1 MEVKTCGCVVESC
14 FSVDLESCQGKQW
27 SSPAREIISLKKTQM
42 KGCMCTYKALVLSLI
57 QQRKQSE
64 SKTLESVVWFVLLL
78 VLLVR
83 GFHFKSV
90 F

>member
-1 MEVKTCGCVVESC
+1 
-14 FSVDLESCQGKQW
+14 
-27 SSPAREIISLKKTQM
+27 M
-42 KGCMCTYKALVLSLI
+42 KGYMCTYKALVLSLI

-64 SKTLESVVWFVLLL
+64 SKTPGSVVWFVLLL
-78 VLLVR
+78 VLLAR